1 MPLLAFYSC
10 LEPCENIKKIIH
22 KKELGDKFQPS
33 SLITCNIPFPFSNN
47 NGADQ
52 TFFYQNKNVGCKCAS
67 LMKTYIG
74 FEESRGI
81 FVDQN
86 NKRYRL
92 NIMHNPIDKLN
103 IKTYVS

>member
-1 MPLLAFYSC
+1 MPLYAFASF

-52 TFFYQNKNVGCKCAS
+52 TFFYQNKKAGCKCAS
-67 LMKTYIG
+67 FMKTYRG

-81 FVDQN
+81 YVDQN
-86 NKRYRL
+86 NERYRL
-92 NIMHNPIDKLN
+92 NTIHNPIDRLN